1 MTSATP
7 GGYVASAFDD
17 GPFLAMIFLGASGLG
32 EITFLA
38 LVAAIVPFILGL
50 IVGAVDREWTHVL
63 DDVPIPFMFFAV
75 GTGISLGTVLTG
87 GLQGVFLGVGVV
99 AFTGSLTCL
108 GYRYVLKRG
117 PKSGIG
123 SAAGITAG
131 NAVAVPLA
139 VAVADPRYLPYAE
152 AASAQTATAVLVTAI
167 LAPITASWVLK
178 QFGGFTLHDPVPEVV
193 V

>member
-1 MTSATP
+1 M
-7 GGYVASAFDD
+7 
-17 GPFLAMIFLGASGLG
+17 
-32 EITFLA
+32 
-38 LVAAIVPFILGL
+38 
-50 IVGAVDREWTHVL
+50 
-63 DDVPIPFMFFAV
+63 
-75 GTGISLGTVLTG
+75 LTG
-87 GLQGVFLGVGVV
+87 GLQGVFPGVGVV

-123 SAAGITAG
+123 FAAGTTAG

-139 VAVADPRYLPYAE
+139 VAVAVADPRYLPYTDS
-152 AASAQTATAVLVTAI
+152 ASAQTATAVLVTAI